1 MGELNLNSDDQ
12 RLREEEVVSS
22 GLADTFYPDCP
33 YLLLDVRE
41 REHYEQCHIIS
52 GRWRS
57 LSLLS

>member
-1 MGELNLNSDDQ
+1 MNLNSDDQ

-22 GLADTFYPDCP
+22 GSADASYPDCP

-41 REHYEQCHIIS
+41 REQYEQCHIIS

-57 LSLLS
+57 LSLLC